1 MALESWAAPWS
12 DIFLKMDTLFP
23 FIIELKQKQR
33 LLSRQALHSKTPI
46 VKMTKILEIAKESDI
61 LVLMLGFPSD
71 VDDVIL
77 ILIQDVA
84 EKRTNLKGYEVRCG
98 AH

>member
-1 MALESWAAPWS
+1 
-12 DIFLKMDTLFP
+12 
-23 FIIELKQKQR
+23 
-33 LLSRQALHSKTPI
+33 
-46 VKMTKILEIAKESDI
+46 MTKILEIAKESDI

-84 EKRTNLKGYEVRCG
+84 EKRTNLKGYEVRCR